1 MGRNRGNGEKSH
13 IRILVAA
20 AVFLITFAAAVFAMQ
35 KWENITGV
43 FKGESFAEPTESSEV
58 IRFDGKDYSFKKNTE
73 TLLIMGLDKF
83 TGTLSDKSY
92 NNNTQTDFI
101 MLLVFDNSKKTYTAL
116 QFNRDT
122 MIEMPIIGVDG
133 KQIGTTVGQAALAYT
148 YGTGG
153 KDSCT
158 NTRDAVSSFLMG
170 IKIDKY
176 VSFTMDAVGVVTDKI
191 GGVEV
196 LVTDD
201 FSEIDDTLVMG
212 KRVVLNSGNALNF
225 VRSRGGLEDS
235 SNEARMKRQQEYIS
249 ALHNKA
255 AEKRGDKNF
264 VADVLLS
271 VNEYMVSDCSVNKIN
286 DYFNKTTEY
295 EFLGIRQLSGET
307 QIGKNKEFYADGESL
322 LSTVTELFC
331 EPAE

>member
-1 MGRNRGNGEKSH
+1 M
-13 IRILVAA
+13 
-20 AVFLITFAAAVFAMQ
+20 FLITFTAAVFAMQ

-43 FKGESFAEPTESSEV
+43 FEGESFAEPAESSEV
-58 IRFDGKDYSFKKNTE
+58 IRFDGRDYSFKKKTE

-92 NNNTQTDFI
+92 NNNTQADFI
-101 MLLVFDNSKKTYTAL
+101 MLLVFDNSKKNYTAL
-116 QFNRDT
+116 QLNRDT

-153 KDSCT
+153 KDSCI

-170 IKIDKY
+170 VKIDKY
-176 VSFTMDAVGVVTDKI
+176 VSFTMDAVGVITDKV

-201 FSEIDDTLVMG
+201 FSAIDDTLVMG
-212 KRVVLNSGNALNF
+212 KNVVLNSGNALNF

-235 SNEARMKRQQEYIS
+235 SNEARMKRQQEYIV
-249 ALHNKA
+249 ALHGKT
-255 AEKRGDKNF
+255 AEKRGDKGF
-264 VADVLLS
+264 VVDTLIS
-271 VNEYMVSDCSVNKIN
+271 VNDYMVSDCSVNKMN

-331 EPAE
+331 ESVD